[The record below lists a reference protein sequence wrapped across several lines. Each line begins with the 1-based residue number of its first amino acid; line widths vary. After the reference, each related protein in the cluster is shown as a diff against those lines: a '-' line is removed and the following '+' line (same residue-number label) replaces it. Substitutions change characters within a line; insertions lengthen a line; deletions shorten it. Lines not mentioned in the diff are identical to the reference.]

1 MPREDRLR
9 SAVPPGVRRSERE
22 GPSDLPSLPHDFF
35 ARPAERV
42 AKELLGCLIV
52 SEIEGTRCVSE
63 IVETEAYVGPDDEA
77 SHAHRRIGITAR
89 NQVMYGPPGVA
100 YVYRIYGIHFC
111 LNAVTDSD
119 GFPAAVLIRAARP
132 VSGITEM
139 RRRRSGRSDR
149 ELLRGPGKLC
159 QALGIDLSLNH
170 HPLQAP
176 PLRIAPGSAVDHAA
190 IAAGPR
196 IGVTRSVEEPLRFW
210 IRDSPWISK

>member
-1 MPREDRLR
+1 MSREDSLR
-9 SAVPPGVRRSERE
+9 SAAPPGVRRSERE
-22 GPSDLPSLPHDFF
+22 DASEMPPLPPGFF

-52 SEIEGTRCVSE
+52 SEIDAVRCVSE

-77 SHAHRRIGITAR
+77 SHAHRRFGVTAR
-89 NQVMYGPPGVA
+89 NQVMYGPPGLA

-132 VSGITEM
+132 IAGIAEM
-139 RRRRSGRSDR
+139 RRRRSGRADR

-159 QALGIDLSLNH
+159 QALGIDLALNH
-170 HPLQAP
+170 HSLQAP
-176 PLRIAPGSAVDHAA
+176 PLWMAEGPVVDPSA

-196 IGVTRSVEEPLRFW
+196 IGVTRSAEAPLRFW
-210 IRDSPWISK
+210 IRDSVWASR